1 MASISHNIARACG
14 NLAADL
20 HAAEKRNNG
29 MYHMTGQ
36 GLSGATALL
45 ALIGSCTVFSSAQAD
60 AVSDFYRGKQI
71 SVVIG
76 TSAGND
82 YDFRG
87 RLIARHMG
95 RHIPGEPTIVPRN
108 MPGAGGINAANWLA
122 AVAPRDG
129 TTLHMIMTNMMAAQA
144 IGTQGVTFDTRKFR
158 WIGNTTSSPN
168 VTNSWHTSGIT
179 NIEQTKTRELVLGA
193 PAGTAGVVYGT
204 VLNALVGTKLKIVT
218 GYPGG
223 NEVNLAME
231 RGEVE
236 GRGSNSWAS
245 WKSTKPEWIAQ
256 KKIIMLVQVG
266 LARNPDLPDV
276 PLLLELAGNDLD
288 RKVLTFLSAETAL
301 SRSLVTTA
309 DVPADRLQALRRAYD
324 ATMLDPQFLADAEKA
339 KMDISA
345 MTGEES
351 QNIADQIVNTPPAV
365 IARAKVVLGD
375 LLK

>member
-1 MASISHNIARACG
+1 M
-14 NLAADL
+14 
-20 HAAEKRNNG
+20 
-29 MYHMTGQ
+29 
-36 GLSGATALL
+36 LSSRHTAIPWSFATAL
-45 ALIGSCTVFSSAQAD
+45 IISATAHPAYAD
-60 AVSDFYRGKQI
+60 PIADFYRGKQL
-71 SVVIG
+71 SLVIG

-108 MPGAGGINAANWLA
+108 MPGAGGVNAANWLA
-122 AVAPRDG
+122 SIAPRDG
-129 TTLHMIMTNMMAAQA
+129 TTLHMIMTNMMGAQA
-144 IGTQGVTFDTRKFR
+144 VGTHGVQFDTRKFF
-158 WIGNTTSSPN
+158 WLGNTTSSPN
-168 VTNSWHTSGIT
+168 VTNSWHTTGV
-179 NIEQTKTRELVLGA
+179 TKIDQVKSREFILGA
-193 PAGTAGVVYGT
+193 PAGTAGVAYGT
-204 VLNALVGTKLKIVT
+204 VMNALAGTKFKIVT

-245 WKSTKPEWIAQ
+245 WKSTKPEWLAQ

-266 LARNPDLPDV
+266 LKRDPELPDV
-276 PLLLELAGNDLD
+276 PLLLELVSNDLD
-288 RKVLTFLSAETAL
+288 RKVMTFMSAETAI
-301 SRSLVTTA
+301 SRALITTA
-309 DVPADRLQALRRAYD
+309 DVPPERLEALRRAFD
-324 ATMLDPQFLADAEKA
+324 ATMKDPQFLAEAEKA
-339 KMDISA
+339 KMDIGA

-351 QNIADQIVNTPPAV
+351 QKIADSIVNTPPVV